1 MTKCESGEKIP
12 EKKREIEQLEGQ
24 MDALI
29 KQIQNYSKQI
39 QEKRQLLRKLDEQ
52 NAQKSEKKSAAT
64 EK

>member
-1 MTKCESGEKIP
+1 MTKYESGEKIP
-12 EKKREIEQLEGQ
+12 EKKMEIEQLEGQ
-24 MDALI
+24 MDALT